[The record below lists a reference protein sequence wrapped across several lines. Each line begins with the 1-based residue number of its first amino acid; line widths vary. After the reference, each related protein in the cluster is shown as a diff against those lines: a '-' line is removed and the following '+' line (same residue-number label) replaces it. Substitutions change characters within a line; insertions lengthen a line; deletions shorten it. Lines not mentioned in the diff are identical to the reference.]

1 MKIIVGLS
9 SLDLGGSMISAIE
22 LAASVQ
28 DQLGWEVA
36 VYAPPG
42 RAGKLLAERGL
53 RHIEA
58 PDGEPGWTLSHY
70 RHLRQVDR
78 VEQPDVFHAWDWQL
92 LIRAYYA
99 LHLRNRPVMGSCTA
113 MSVPSLLPWAL
124 PISFVTAEIQG
135 QDTRRQGASFLQ
147 EYPINV
153 RLDDPAT
160 VVGSAFRAEI
170 GVRPDQ
176 LLLVIVSRLA
186 RWMKREGIARTIE
199 VVERLAADHDVV
211 LAVVGDGD
219 AHNELEGLGDRVNRS
234 VAREV
239 VRFAGPMVDPRTAYA
254 SADIGLGMGTSI
266 VRSMAF
272 EVPSIV
278 LGEEGFSAILD
289 DEHADMLCDQGFYG
303 LGVVEG
309 ANARLEAQLRWLI
322 EHPELR
328 RSLGCYSRDLVLRRF
343 AVDVVARDLA
353 ERYRA
358 AAAVPTDRSPVVA
371 VRALRDLALVAAATP
386 ARLLVPEQLKF
397 KLQRRHTTRHHIPA

>member
-70 RHLRQVDR
+70 RHLRHVDR

-135 QDTRRQGASFLQ
+135 QDAHRQGASFLQ

-219 AHNELEGLGDRVNRS
+219 ARNELEGQGDRVNRS
-234 VAREV
+234 AGREL

-272 EVPSIV
+272 EVPSVV
-278 LGEEGFSAILD
+278 LGDRASPPSSMPSTPICCVTRVSMVSALSKGPT
-289 DEHADMLCDQGFYG
+289 L
-303 LGVVEG
+303 VS
-309 ANARLEAQLRWLI
+309 RLSSVTSSSI
-322 EHPELR
+322 P
-328 RSLGCYSRDLVLRRF
+328 SC
-343 AVDVVARDLA
+343 
-353 ERYRA
+353 A
-358 AAAVPTDRSPVVA
+358 AASAPTPGTWSSDASPWTWS
-371 VRALRDLALVAAATP
+371 LAIWPSATGPPPRCPPTAAP
-386 ARLLVPEQLKF
+386 S
-397 KLQRRHTTRHHIPA
+397 